1 MRQEGQA
8 FVFPISQSL
17 AEGHPL
23 RGRAGSVSCVVSGPE
38 SQKLGDGS
46 STLKKGFGRST
57 TVFTRPPWKS
67 AMFISI

>member
-23 RGRAGSVSCVVSGPE
+23 RGRAGSVSCVISGPE

-46 STLKKGFGRST
+46 STLKKGFGLEHH
-57 TVFTRPPWKS
+57 
-67 AMFISI
+67 SIYQTPLEICNVY